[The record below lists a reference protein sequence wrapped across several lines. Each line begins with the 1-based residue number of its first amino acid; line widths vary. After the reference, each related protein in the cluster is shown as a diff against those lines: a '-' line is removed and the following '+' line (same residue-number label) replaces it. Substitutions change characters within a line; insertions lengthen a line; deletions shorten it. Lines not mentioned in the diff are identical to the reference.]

1 MYREDNRE
9 QGVLRGRRL
18 QEVEWCRCSKQ
29 KKEKGVVV
37 HSRERKMQQS
47 SMRKEIPKGTAKGE
61 DTQRDIRRM
70 LKMLREI

>member
-1 MYREDNRE
+1 
-9 QGVLRGRRL
+9 
-18 QEVEWCRCSKQ
+18 
-29 KKEKGVVV
+29 V
-37 HSRERKMQQS
+37 HSRERKVQQG